1 MDLGCIQVTR
11 TARSASVKARHK
23 IHNRSCVVIKTKFLP
38 MDFSKLVTHGASED
52 LCMMVL
58 VQQTMLEKFWT

>member
-1 MDLGCIQVTR
+1 
-11 TARSASVKARHK
+11 
-23 IHNRSCVVIKTKFLP
+23 

-58 VQQTMLEKFWT
+58 AQQMMLEKFLT